1 MVKKMNAFNIQKA
14 FVAIALMAFTLFFV
28 GKNDVSAS
36 TTSNYYVSDPNS
48 AMYGKVLKLYY
59 DNQGHVIE
67 DTLGIAGNFAE
78 YEIYVNKSK
87 ELITVY
93 GKDNNVYVPV
103 KRFIC
108 SDGGSNTP
116 EGIFYTPAKY
126 RWQTLMGPSYGQWC
140 TRIHGGVLFHSVFYN
155 SKNNSQALSV
165 SAYNK
170 LGTTCSHGCI
180 RLTAGDAKWIYD
192 NCKIGTKVV
201 IYSKGGYEP
210 FSKPSSYKLPS
221 WHTWDPTDPTSYYL
235 CQQRGCH
242 SIIADGLTYDATD
255 NQWRYYQSGVF
266 ADWFTSLAQYNG
278 QWWYVKNGVIDFNV
292 NTLAYYNNNWWYVRN
307 GRVDFNA
314 NTLGYYNNNWWYV
327 RNGRVDFNANTLG
340 YYNNNW
346 WYVRNGRV
354 DFNANTLGYYNNNW
368 WYVRNGCVDFNA
380 NTLGYYNN
388 NWWYVRNGRV
398 DFNANTLGYYNNNW
412 WYVRNGRVD
421 FNANTLGYYNNNWWY
436 VKNGCVDFNAN
447 TLAYY
452 NNNWWYVKNGHVD
465 FTANTIAENEKGLWY
480 VNNGVVDF
488 GYNGTFDGLDGKVYY
503 IKNGLV
509 YMIEEAE

>member
-1 MVKKMNAFNIQKA
+1 MVKKINAFNIQKV
-14 FVAIALMAFTLFFV
+14 FVAFALIAFTLFFV
-28 GKNDVSAS
+28 GRNDVSAS

-59 DNQGHVIE
+59 DNQGNIIE
-67 DTLGIAGNFAE
+67 DTLGIAGDFSE

-87 ELITVY
+87 DLITVY
-93 GKDNNVYVPV
+93 GRDNNVYVPV

-108 SDGGSNTP
+108 SDGGNNTP

-155 SKNNSQALSV
+155 SKNNPQTLSV

-210 FSKPSSYKLPS
+210 FSKPSSYKLPL

-242 SIIADGLTYDATD
+242 SIIADGLAYDATD

-278 QWWYVKNGVIDFNV
+278 QWWYVKNGVIDFNA

-327 RNGRVDFNANTLG
+327 RNGRVDFSA
-340 YYNNNW
+340 
-346 WYVRNGRV
+346 
-354 DFNANTLGYYNNNW
+354 
-368 WYVRNGCVDFNA
+368 
-380 NTLGYYNN
+380 NN

-436 VKNGCVDFNAN
+436 VKNGCVDFNVN

-452 NNNWWYVKNGHVD
+452 NNNWWYVINGYVD
-465 FTANTIAENEKGLWY
+465 FTANTIAKNEKGLWY

-488 GYNGTFDGLDGKVYY
+488 GYNGTFDGLDGKIYY

-509 YMIEEAE
+509 YQIDEVE